1 MGVIP
6 LHKIKLTQNIMKKL
20 RYIISK
26 IANLIGLNNLFTKIW
41 FRYLGIFYSVKI
53 AFLEE
58 KIILIKK
65 NKIIEI
71 KSTKGNF
78 GSVGIVVRDFDN
90 FYKTILPTINENGFE
105 IIDFTLPKFHSLLD
119 NDEFYFHDICEPL
132 SVTNIYL
139 EKANL
144 RGGETVLDIGTYC
157 GTQTV
162 FFSRLVGSKG
172 RVFGFEPDSESFK
185 SLSININNN

>member
-144 RGGETVLDIGTYC
+144 RGGETVLDIGT
-157 GTQTV
+157 
-162 FFSRLVGSKG
+162 
-172 RVFGFEPDSESFK
+172 
-185 SLSININNN
+185 